1 MKTKKPELSMSD
13 KILLAIYELNKK
25 RAEGGK
31 ISKEEMVIKVW
42 EMFPEDFCIKGYPQ
56 YPNADISKYITKL
69 FKENLLKG
77 SFFNYI
83 LTSKGEEYAESIISD
98 TKNDKKKIVISGS
111 REIETEIKRIKNSK
125 VFHLFLNG
133 ECDFL
138 ESDLFDFLGT
148 SARSLLDSN
157 KTTFISKYN
166 LIMKGVIPLCEKI
179 KKRDP
184 EAEKII
190 LLSDILIKKFKDVL
204 IQKTKMII

>member
-1 MKTKKPELSMSD
+1 MTTSELSTSD
-13 KILLAIYELNKK
+13 KILLAIYELDKNKLNIK
-25 RAEGGK
+25 K
-31 ISKEEMVIKVW
+31 ITKEEMVIKVW
-42 EMFPEDFCIKGYPQ
+42 KMFPSDFCIKGYPQ

-148 SARSLLDSN
+148 SARSLL
-157 KTTFISKYN
+157 
-166 LIMKGVIPLCEKI
+166 
-179 KKRDP
+179 
-184 EAEKII
+184 
-190 LLSDILIKKFKDVL
+190 
-204 IQKTKMII
+204 

>member
-1 MKTKKPELSMSD
+1 MIAKKQELNMSD

-25 RAEGGK
+25 RTSGRK
-31 ISKEEMVIKVW
+31 ITKEEMVVKVW
-42 EMFPEDFCIKGYPQ
+42 KMFPADFCLKGYPQ

-83 LTSKGEEYAESIISD
+83 LTSKGKEYAEGIMHSGKS
-98 TKNDKKKIVISGS
+98 DKKKIVISSS
-111 REIETEIKRIKNSK
+111 REIEAEIKRIKTSK
-125 VFHLFLNG
+125 VFHLFLKR
-133 ECDFL
+133 ETDFL

-166 LIMKGVIPLCEKI
+166 LIMKEVIPFCEKN
-179 KKRDP
+179 KKTDP
-184 EAEKII
+184 EAEKIV
-190 LLSDILIKKFKDVL
+190 LLSDILIKKFRDIL
-204 IQKTKMII
+204 SQKGKVVI

>member
-1 MKTKKPELSMSD
+1 MSD
-13 KILLAIYELNKK
+13 KILLAIYTLNKK
-25 RAEGGK
+25 HAESGK
-31 ISKEEMVIKVW
+31 ITKEEMVVKVW

-56 YPNADISKYITKL
+56 YPNADISKYITRL

-77 SFFNYI
+77 SFFNYVI
-83 LTSKGEEYAESIISD
+83 TSKGKEYAESIMPD

-111 REIETEIKRIKNSK
+111 REIEAEIKRIKNSK
-125 VFHLFLNG
+125 IFHLFLNG
-133 ECDFL
+133 ESNFL

-157 KTTFISKYN
+157 KTIFISKYN
-166 LIMKGVIPLCEKI
+166 LIMKEVIPFCGKI

-190 LLSDILIKKFKDVL
+190 LLSDILIQKFRDIL
-204 IQKTKMII
+204 TQKTR